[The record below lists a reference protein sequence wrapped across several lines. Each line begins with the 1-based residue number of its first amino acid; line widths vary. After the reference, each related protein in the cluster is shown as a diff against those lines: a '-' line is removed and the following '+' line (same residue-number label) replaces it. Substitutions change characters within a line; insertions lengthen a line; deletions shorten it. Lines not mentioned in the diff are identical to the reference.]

1 MSLSFVIGL
10 VAAIILMV
18 FGIVFDTEAL
28 TLAWKNLGNFLD
40 PTSALITIGGTFAVL
55 ISAHPF
61 SALAKIPAHFG
72 VIMRKPQDPLYY
84 INVMTDL
91 SQEARKKGLLSLEDT
106 VNEFEDQFLKDAVM
120 LIVDAMEPDK
130 VRDQLDTELANI
142 ETRHAAGTGIYDK
155 GAALAPG
162 FGMIGTLIG
171 LINMLKAM
179 NFEEEGGASELAQ
192 NMAVALITTFY
203 GSFLANAVF
212 IPIASQLRIAH
223 EDEMLCKEIIIEG
236 IVSIQAGENPR
247 NTHEKLLTY
256 LTQKQKSKAIEAAAA
271 NADAPV
277 GGE

>member
-1 MSLSFVIGL
+1 VNLSFIIGFV
-10 VAAIILMV
+10 VALILML
-18 FGIVFDTEAL
+18 FGIVFDADAL
-28 TLAWKNLGNFLD
+28 EFAWENITNFLD
-40 PTSALITIGGTFAVL
+40 PTSALITIGGTIAVL
-55 ISAHPF
+55 VASHPF
-61 SALAKIPAHFG
+61 SMLAKIPAHFG

-130 VRDQLDTELANI
+130 VRDQLDTQLANI
-142 ETRHAAGTGIYDK
+142 ESRHAAATGMYDK
-155 GAALAPG
+155 GAAIAPG

-171 LINMLKAM
+171 LINMLEAM
-179 NFEEEGGASELAQ
+179 DFEEEGGASDLAK
-192 NMAVALITTFY
+192 NMSVALITTFY
-203 GSFLANAVF
+203 GSFLANALF

-256 LTQKQKSKAIEAAAA
+256 LTQKQKGKALDAAAA
-271 NADAPV
+271 NADAPL